1 MQISTFFIRRP
12 VATALLML
20 AILVVGG
27 VAYPFLAIAPIPQV
41 EFPTISVNANLPGAS
56 PETMATTVAQP
67 LEKAFSQVPNITDMT
82 STSLLG
88 STSITLQFDLD
99 RNLDGAAQD
108 VQAAITSALSTLPRN
123 MPSPPRYQKQN
134 PSDQSVMNYGYTSD
148 VLPMTQLTDIVE
160 NIIAQQI
167 SQLPGIGN
175 VFVAGAQRPSIRV
188 QIDPLKLAAA
198 DLSLEDV
205 RATLAK
211 ASTDSPKGSIDVD
224 TKTFTIY
231 GNDQLTKVEE
241 YNDDILAYRNDA
253 PVRVRDVGQAVEAAE
268 NNKIGAMNK
277 DGHPMVATFVNR
289 QPGANIVATVDIVKN
304 AMKRLEQFLPPS
316 IKVNLYS
323 DRTQTIRA
331 SVEEVRM
338 TLLITAG
345 LVILVTF
352 IFLRNLRATIL
363 PACAI
368 PLSLVG
374 TCAGM
379 YLFNYTLDNL
389 SLMALTIAVG
399 FVVDDAI
406 VMLENIYRHIE
417 KGETPMDAALKGASE
432 VGVTIITMSL
442 SLVAVFIPLL
452 LMGGVIGRMF
462 HEFAITVSLTI
473 LISGVVSLT
482 LTPMLAARV
491 LRKEGH
497 QHGALYRIVEKGFDD
512 LFNFYRRT
520 LDIALGRQ
528 RMVFAV
534 FVATVIATVVLYVFV
549 PKGFF
554 PQQDTGN
561 IQVQM
566 EAAQDASFAEMT
578 KRAEIVR
585 KIVVADPDVADMGVA
600 LGGGGR
606 APNIALLP
614 LSLKPHSERKANAD
628 QIIER
633 LRPQL
638 AGLEG
643 VRVFMR
649 SNQDLNIG
657 GRFSRTQ
664 YQYTLQDVDAA
675 ELNEWADRIQ
685 ANISKLP
692 QLRDVASDSQ
702 NGATTAT
709 LVIDRDAAARYGVQA
724 QLIDDTLYDAFGQ
737 RQVGQYS
744 TQVNSYKIVLEVLPE
759 LQNDLRTLDRLYVKS
774 PITGAQVPLS
784 TFVTVDT
791 RTLSSL
797 SVNHQGQFPAVTL
810 SFNLAPGYALG
821 DAVDAINAAQISMGV
836 PSGVRGT
843 FQGTAKAFQESL
855 ATQPY
860 LIAAAI
866 LAVYVILGMLYESFI
881 YPLAILS
888 TLPSAGVGA
897 LLILLLANYEFS
909 VIALIGV
916 ILLIGLVKKNG
927 IMMVDVALTLQ
938 REHGRPPLDAIREAC
953 LLRFRPIMMTSMAA
967 LLGGLPL
974 MLASG
979 AGSELRRPLGLAMVG
994 GLIVSQILTLYTTPV
1009 VYLYLDRMRTRS
1021 QRRRRLTADPA
1032 PAE

>member
-1 MQISTFFIRRP
+1 MKISAFFIRRP
-12 VATALLML
+12 VATTLLML

-27 VAYPFLAIAPIPQV
+27 IAYPFLPIAPIPQV
-41 EFPTISVNANLPGAS
+41 EFPTITVNAALPGAS

-67 LEKAFSQVPNITDMT
+67 LEKAFSQVPAITDMT

-88 STSITLQFDLD
+88 TTSITLQFALD

-108 VQAAITSALSTLPRN
+108 VQAAITSALASLPRN
-123 MPSPPRYQKQN
+123 MPAPPRYQKTN
-134 PSDQSVMNYGYTSD
+134 PSDNPVLSYDYTSD
-148 VLPMTQLTDIVE
+148 ALPISRLSDIVE
-160 NIIAQQI
+160 NLIVQQI
-167 SQLPGIGN
+167 SQIGGIGN
-175 VFVAGAQRPSIRV
+175 VGIGGAQRPSIRV
-188 QIDPLKLAAA
+188 QIDPIKLAAVG
-198 DLSLEDV
+198 LSLEDV
-205 RATLAK
+205 RATLATTSID
-211 ASTDSPKGSIDVD
+211 APKGSIDVD

-241 YNDDILAYRNDA
+241 YNDVILAYRNDA
-253 PVRVRDVGQAVEAAE
+253 PIRVRDIGQAVEAGE
-268 NNKIGAMNK
+268 NNKSAAMNSS
-277 DGHPMVATFVNR
+277 GHPAIATYIFR
-289 QPGANIVATVDIVKN
+289 QPGANIVATADAVK
-304 AMKRLEQFLPPS
+304 KTIERLNQFLPPS
-316 IKVNLYS
+316 VRPHLYS

-331 SVEEVRM
+331 SVSEVRM
-338 TLLITAG
+338 TLLITAA
-345 LVILVTF
+345 LVIFITF
-352 IFLRNLRATIL
+352 VFLRNLRATIL

-374 TCAGM
+374 ACAGM
-379 YLFNYTLDNL
+379 YVFGYSIDNL

-417 KGETPMDAALKGASE
+417 NGEKPMEAALKGASE
-432 VGVTIITMSL
+432 VGLTIVTMSL
-442 SLVAVFIPLL
+442 SLVSVFIPLL
-452 LMGGVIGRMF
+452 LMGGMIGRMF
-462 HEFAITVSLTI
+462 HEFAVTVAMTI

-482 LTPMLAARV
+482 LTPMLAARI
-491 LRKEGH
+491 LRRDDH
-497 QHGALYRIVEKGFDD
+497 QHGKLYRIVEKGFNN
-512 LFNFYRRT
+512 LFGFYSRT
-520 LDIALGRQ
+520 LDIALKNQ
-528 RMVFAV
+528 RAVFAV
-534 FVATVIATVVLYVFV
+534 FVATVIASVVLYIFV

-554 PQQDTGN
+554 PLQDIGN
-561 IQVQM
+561 IQGQV
-566 EAAQDASFAEMT
+566 EGAQDASFSEMM
-578 KRAEIVR
+578 KRAQAVREIAA
-585 KIVVADPDVADMGVA
+585 ADPDISDVGIA
-600 LGGGGR
+600 LGFGGR
-606 APNIALLP
+606 AQNNGSMSI
-614 LSLKPHSERKANAD
+614 SLKPHKDRHSSAQE
-628 QIIER
+628 IIER
-633 LRPQL
+633 LRPKF
-638 AGLEG
+638 AALEG
-643 VRVFMR
+643 VRVFMQA
-649 SNQDLNIG
+649 NQDLSIG
-657 GRFSRTQ
+657 GRFTRTL

-675 ELNEWADRIQ
+675 ELNEWSDKIQ
-685 ANISKLP
+685 AKLAGLP
-692 QLRDVASDSQ
+692 QLRDVATDRQ

-709 LVIDRDAAARYGVQA
+709 LVIDRDSAARYGIQA

-744 TQVNSYKIVLEVLPE
+744 TQVNSYKIILEVLPE

-774 PITGAQVPLS
+774 PITGGQVPLS
-784 TFVTVDT
+784 TFVKVDT
-791 RTLSSL
+791 KIVSAL
-797 SVNHQGQFPAVTL
+797 SVNHQGQFPAVTI
-810 SFNLAPGYALG
+810 SFNLAPGVALG
-821 DAVDAINAAQISMGV
+821 DAVNAINEAQAGMGV

-938 REHGRPPLDAIREAC
+938 REQGKAPLEAIREAC

-1009 VYLYLDRMRTRS
+1009 VYLYLDRMRTHSRK
-1021 QRRRRLTADPA
+1021 RPGMVAVPT